1 MKTFQQNDVSLA
13 FYDSATRQVPLVL
26 VHGFPV
32 YHSMWKHQLS
42 GLDEVARIIAPDLR
56 GYGGSER
63 GREALS
69 IQLFA
74 HDLLAL
80 IDHLQLEHVILGG
93 LSMGGYVVQEFLAL
107 APERVKGL
115 ILCDTR
121 SEADTPEEAAK
132 RFSAIESIRGGG
144 KEAFIEGMIERLLAP
159 STREDATLSAIIREM
174 AKGASPELLCDTL
187 LALAERRDTNHLLK
201 ELTVP
206 SLIVVGKEDVITP
219 PSFAHRMASAL
230 RHAEVYEVEGAGHMA
245 PLETPDLVNER
256 IAQFLTRCDHGS
268 TTTK

>member
-1 MKTFQQNDVSLA
+1 MRTFQQNDVSLA
-13 FYDSATRQVPLVL
+13 FYDSATRHVPLIL

-32 YHSMWKHQLS
+32 YHSMWRDQLS
-42 GLDEVARIIAPDLR
+42 GLGDVARIIAPDLR

-121 SEADTPEEAAK
+121 SEADSPEEATK
-132 RFSAIESIRGGG
+132 RFSTIESIRGGG
-144 KEAFIEGMIERLLAP
+144 REAFIEGMIERLLAP
-159 STREDATLSAIIREM
+159 SSREGTLTAMIREM

-187 LALAERRDTNHLLK
+187 LALAERRDTTHLLK
-201 ELTVP
+201 EISVP

-230 RHAEVYEVEGAGHMA
+230 RQAEVYEVEGVGHMA
-245 PLETPDLVNER
+245 PLEAPDLVNDKIR
-256 IAQFLTRCDHGS
+256 DFLARCDNGS
-268 TTTK
+268 TSTK